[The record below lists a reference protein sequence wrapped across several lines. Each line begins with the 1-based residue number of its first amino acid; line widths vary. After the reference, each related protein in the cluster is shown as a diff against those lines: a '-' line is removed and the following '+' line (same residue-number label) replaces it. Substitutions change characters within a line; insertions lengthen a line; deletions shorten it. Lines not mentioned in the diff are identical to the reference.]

1 MKLKQKILMI
11 SLIPLLL
18 SVSLIGYAVLQMKS
32 LKSSTTVIVQML
44 VNVEELNSSAKSLQ
58 KSLNAYSL
66 NASAANANEVKQDLQ
81 FTGSIS
87 GKLEKKLSS
96 ETQIKT
102 IKKIILKYNQLS
114 TASSEAIKE
123 ANQAEAK
130 RQSLRTKG
138 MANDVIELK
147 RMISDEYNSMQLR
160 LQNHINWIVSF
171 SIIAALILVG
181 ASVVTSMIFTERIVR
196 PIRLITNHAGQIAAG
211 NLAVSNV
218 TVTSKDEISVLNQSF
233 QEMVRNLRR
242 LIEQVSNSSS
252 QVAASAEELMASAEE
267 TMKGTEQITT
277 SIQQVSAG
285 AEQQTVKSGESAR
298 AAEESTMGVKKIA
311 ENAASVLELSR
322 SANDKT
328 QEGSEYV
335 KETLHQMDLIHASV
349 EESDAA
355 LNELNKRSKE
365 IGDILNLITGIAN
378 QTNLL
383 ALNAAIEASRAGEA
397 GKGFAVVADEVRK
410 LAEQTR
416 DFVAHIAEITT
427 EMQQDTGKSV
437 ESMQFVKE
445 KVAGGLAI
453 ASRTEET
460 FHDILDSVENV
471 GEQMQSITAISSEI
485 TNEVSLVSKRVIEM
499 SDVAGSTSLVAAG
512 VASASE
518 QQLASME
525 EVNAAA
531 ASLANL
537 AEELQNTIS
546 KFHL

>member
-1 MKLKQKILMI
+1 
-11 SLIPLLL
+11 
-18 SVSLIGYAVLQMKS
+18 
-32 LKSSTTVIVQML
+32 
-44 VNVEELNSSAKSLQ
+44 
-58 KSLNAYSL
+58 
-66 NASAANANEVKQDLQ
+66 
-81 FTGSIS
+81 
-87 GKLEKKLSS
+87 
-96 ETQIKT
+96 
-102 IKKIILKYNQLS
+102 
-114 TASSEAIKE
+114 
-123 ANQAEAK
+123 
-130 RQSLRTKG
+130 
-138 MANDVIELK
+138 
-147 RMISDEYNSMQLR
+147 
-160 LQNHINWIVSF
+160 
-171 SIIAALILVG
+171 
-181 ASVVTSMIFTERIVR
+181 
-196 PIRLITNHAGQIAAG
+196 
-211 NLAVSNV
+211 
-218 TVTSKDEISVLNQSF
+218 
-233 QEMVRNLRR
+233 
-242 LIEQVSNSSS
+242 
-252 QVAASAEELMASAEE
+252 
-267 TMKGTEQITT
+267 MKGTEQITT